1 MSIKIFKEKDI
12 PYEKLEKV
20 GLTRQMIEDLPED
33 TQTRIL
39 SGQLSPVLPLS
50 ITADDGQEYEGRGRF
65 SLYMRD
71 DGEVGLKIHPVLKP
85 IGETMQVAYLDAETG
100 RMGYREIPA
109 EERYSQDVI
118 DRLKEGGVVPDYMY
132 DAEGKRYK
140 AFIQLDTETNEIIGV
155 PSQQISH
162 NLQKVSLEL
171 NLTSSEDICL
181 QKGNL
186 VSYTNDDDEMITVG
200 LDLNSPTGVRFA
212 IGDERKWNDE
222 RKRDWDKYELGING
236 CWMTDD
242 EGNLQYVSEDEFD
255 DYDIWNEVEKQREQK
270 KQGQVLHRG
279 IPLK

>member
-39 SGQLSPVLPLS
+39 AGQLSPVLPLS
-50 ITADDGQEYEGRGRF
+50 ITADDGQEYGGRGRF
-65 SLYMRD
+65 SLYMRV

-100 RMGYREIPA
+100 RMGYREIPT

-118 DRLKEGGVVPDYMY
+118 DRLKEGGVVPDFMY

-162 NLQKVSLEL
+162 NLQKVSVEL
-171 NLTSSEDICL
+171 NLTPSEDICL

-270 KQGQVLHRG
+270 KQGQILHRG